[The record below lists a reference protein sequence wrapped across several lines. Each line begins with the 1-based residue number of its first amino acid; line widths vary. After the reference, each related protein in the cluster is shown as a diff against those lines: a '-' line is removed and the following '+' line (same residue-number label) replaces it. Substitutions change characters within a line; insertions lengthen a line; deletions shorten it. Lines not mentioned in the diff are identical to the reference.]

1 MEGKKNRLRH
11 LSCCVLFLLAI
22 VPAVGQVSAH
32 DESVVLI
39 VTDGL
44 RWQEVF
50 HGADA
55 ALLDK
60 EHGHVDDPQQIR
72 RDFWRVD
79 QEQRRQA
86 LMPFFWNV
94 IAKQGQVFGDVDQG
108 STARVTNGL
117 KFSYPGYNEMLTGK
131 ADARIDSNDFGPNP
145 NLTVFEWLNRQ
156 PELNGKV
163 AAFGTWDAFS
173 RIFNRARCGFP
184 VQAGWELPVAEAGSE
199 SDPELMRLYQTTTR
213 TWNDLV
219 YDSFLQSSLIDY
231 LKKHAPRAMFVGY
244 GETDEYAHDGRYDQV
259 LWSARRVDAFVEE
272 LWNTLQSIPAY
283 RGKTSIVLTTDHGRG
298 SGLTEWRNHGRNVD
312 GAEDIWIAVLGP
324 HTAPLGVGGK
334 QVAVTQSQIASTVAA
349 LIGYDFSKSGTNPAF
364 AIIQVT
370 QK

>member
-1 MEGKKNRLRH
+1 MEGKKNCFRH
-11 LSCCVLFLLAI
+11 LSWCVLFLLAI
-22 VPAVGQVSAH
+22 VPAVRGQVSAH

-60 EHGHVDDPQQIR
+60 EHGHVDDPEQIR
-72 RDFWRVD
+72 RDFWRAD
-79 QEQRRQA
+79 EEQRRQA

-94 IAKQGQVFGDVDQG
+94 VAKQGEVFGDVDQG

-117 KFSYPGYNEMLTGK
+117 KFSYPGYNEMLTGN

-156 PELNGKV
+156 PELSGKV

-173 RIFNRARCGFP
+173 RIFNRQRCGFF
-184 VQAGWELPVAEAGSE
+184 VQAGWEPPEPDGGDAG
-199 SDPELMRLYQTTTR
+199 LRRLYKTTTR

-219 YDSFLQSSLIDY
+219 YDSFMQASVIDY
-231 LKKHAPRAMFVGY
+231 VKKHNPRAMFVGY
-244 GETDEYAHDGRYDQV
+244 GETDEYAHEGRYDQV
-259 LWSARRVDAFVEE
+259 LWSAHRVDAFVEE
-272 LWNTLQSIPAY
+272 LWNLLQSIPGY
-283 RGKTSIVLTTDHGRG
+283 RGKASIVLTTDHGRG
-298 SGLTEWRNHGRNVD
+298 TGLSGWRDHGRNID
-312 GAEDIWIAVLGP
+312 GAENVWVAVLGP
-324 HTAPLGVGGK
+324 QTPSFGGRIK
-334 QVAVTQSQIASTVAA
+334 SSSITQSQIASTVSA
-349 LIGYDFSKSGTNPAF
+349 LIGFDFSKSGTKPAPPIME
-364 AIIQVT
+364 ALD
-370 QK
+370 K

>member
-1 MEGKKNRLRH
+1 MKSKKNCLRH
-11 LSCCVLFLLAI
+11 LWCCVLFLPAI
-22 VPAVGQVSAH
+22 VPATGQVSAR

-72 RDFWRVD
+72 RYFWRASE
-79 QEQRRQA
+79 EQRRQA
-86 LMPFFWNV
+86 LMPFLWNV
-94 IAKQGQVFGDVDQG
+94 IAKQGQVFGDVDEG
-108 STARVTNGL
+108 SVARVTNGL

-131 ADARIDSNDFGPNP
+131 PDPRIDSNDFGPNP

-156 PELNGKV
+156 PELSGKV

-173 RIFNRARCGFP
+173 RIFNWPRCSFP
-184 VQAGWELPVAEAGSE
+184 VQAGWELPTEDD
-199 SDPELMRLYQTTTR
+199 SDPELLRLYQTTTR

-219 YDSFLQSSLIDY
+219 YDSFLQSSVIDY
-231 LKKHAPRAMFVGY
+231 LKKHDPRAMFVGY
-244 GETDEYAHDGRYDQV
+244 GETDEYAHEGRYDQV

-272 LWNTLQSIPAY
+272 LWNALQSLPAY

-324 HTAPLGVGGK
+324 HTAPLGMAGK
-334 QVAVTQSQIASTVAA
+334 HVSVTQSQIASTVAA
-349 LIGYDFSKSGTNPAF
+349 LIGYDFSKSGANPAP
-364 AIIQVT
+364 AIFQIT
-370 QK
+370 EK